1 MKLNSLIIVL
11 FGLISIVNS
20 STLTP
25 NITFSDIKSNKSNN
39 SKNVFIIA
47 GGYNAANNGELG
59 NNHRVFPGVMVWNS
73 DINEWTE
80 ARYPLPGADS
90 KDEGGGSIWGWFG
103 NGLYNTTNKTTYLI
117 DIARSDSNILDWI
130 PSYSINDVN
139 NVNNVNETTKI
150 GKYYHLLSNAIS
162 VALNTTNNP
171 IILWQEGETD
181 ARGGLF
187 DSIINYEYYL
197 SKLVESTHYNIS
209 WGISISAYSPNNYI
223 RREQFIRD
231 SQRTVISKYFNR
243 TFAGPKSD
251 VLCIKYRY
259 NKYYFNIEGL
269 QMLGK
274 YWVNSTLNRT
284 RLSQLQGDIC
294 DYHTAD
300 WGTYFVLWCSYAL
313 LFILVCLTAV
323 MISWYISGRLNH
335 WFVSI
340 PYHVRREQQPLLN
353 QGTIAVYPP
362 EYKVK
367 DDSIQDTN

>member
-1 MKLNSLIIVL
+1 MKINSLIIAL
-11 FGLISIVNS
+11 FSLISIVNS
-20 STLTP
+20 SAPTP
-25 NITFSDIKSNKSNN
+25 NITFSYIMNN
-39 SKNVFIIA
+39 NNNRNVFIIA

-59 NNHRVFPGVMVWNS
+59 NNHRIFPGVMVWNS
-73 DINEWTE
+73 VINEWTQ
-80 ARYPLPGADS
+80 ARYPLPGTDS
-90 KDEGGGSIWGWFG
+90 KDGGGGSIWGWFG

-117 DIARSDSNILDWI
+117 DIARSDSNILDWS
-130 PSYSINDVN
+130 PSYLINDINDVN
-139 NVNNVNETTKI
+139 KTKKV
-150 GKYYHLLSNAIS
+150 GKYYHLLSDAIS
-162 VALNTTNNP
+162 VGLNTTSNP

-187 DSIINYEYYL
+187 DSIVDYEYYL
-197 SKLVESTHYNIS
+197 SNLVESTPYNIS
-209 WGISISAYSPNNYI
+209 WGISISAYSPSNYI

-284 RLSQLQGDIC
+284 HLSQLQGDIC
-294 DYHTAD
+294 DYHTTD

-313 LFILVCLTAV
+313 LFILACLIAV
-323 MISWYISGRLNH
+323 MISWYISGRLNR

-340 PYHVRREQQPLLN
+340 PYRVRREQQPLLN
-353 QGTIAVYPP
+353 EGTIAVYPP